1 MTFVSGDG
9 YNYLKMHER
18 DLWEKILI
26 RLEPTIQ
33 KSNFLTWFQDTALL
47 EVGEKSITV
56 GLPTLFARDWIANK
70 YNLKIK
76 QAAQEILP
84 QVKEII
90 YEVKSSLKNGEDARV
105 VDVKRL
111 LSGPQKKV
119 RKLPGKEEMK
129 VSEGLQSKFL
139 NVNYTLSNFVVGK
152 ENRLAHAACQAVGR
166 NPGGKYNPLFI
177 FGGVGLGKTHLLQ
190 AIGNEILQLYPE
202 KIVVYITSERFMN
215 EIVEAIGKRNTKEF
229 KNRYRKVDCLI
240 IDDVQ
245 FFANKEAT
253 QMEFFHTFNEL
264 YDNHKQIVISS
275 DRPPKELDGLADRLK
290 SRFEMG
296 MMVDVQ
302 FSDYETRLAIL
313 LAKCQELEAIIPTE
327 VLEFIAY
334 NVHHSIR
341 ELEGVLKQAI
351 AQAQLEHSTPTVKSV
366 AQLIRK
372 VSKEQLLKG
381 LDEGALKKTI
391 VRTPED
397 VMEIVADYFKIT
409 KSDLIGQERRKEI
422 LLPRQI
428 GMYLIRQELNCSYE
442 RIGDDFGR
450 NHTTVLHSCEK
461 IMAKLRKDRKL
472 VRDLNAIKQEMG
484 F

>member
-1 MTFVSGDG
+1 MLS
-9 YNYLKMHER
+9 LIMHER
-18 DLWEKILI
+18 DLWEKILV

-47 EVGEKSITV
+47 EVGAKSITV

-70 YNLKIK
+70 YNVKIL
-76 QAAQEILP
+76 QAAKEVLP
-84 QVKEII
+84 ATKEIV
-90 YEVKSSLKNGEDARV
+90 YEVKMALKNADDPRI
-105 VDVKRL
+105 VDVKAL

-129 VSEGLQSKFL
+129 VSEGLKSKYL
-139 NVNYTLSNFVVGK
+139 NKRYTLDSYIVGK
-152 ENRLAHAACQAVGR
+152 ENRLAHAACQAVAH
-166 NPGGKYNPLFI
+166 NPGGKYNPLFV

-190 AIGNEILQLYPE
+190 AIGNEILKLYPDN
-202 KIVVYITSERFMN
+202 IVVYITSERFMN

-229 KNRYRKVDCLI
+229 KDRYRNVGCLI

-245 FFANKEAT
+245 FFANKETT

-264 YDNHKQIVISS
+264 YDANKQIVISS

-296 MMVDVQ
+296 MTIEVC
-302 FSDYETRLAIL
+302 FPDYETRLAIL
-313 LAKCQELEAIIPTE
+313 QAKCQELEVIIPND
-327 VLEFIAY
+327 VLDFIAY

-351 AQAQLEHSTPTVKSV
+351 GQAQLEQSTPTVKSV
-366 AQLIRK
+366 ATLIRRLDREK
-372 VSKEQLLKG
+372 PLSG
-381 LDEGALKKTI
+381 LDEKALKKPI
-391 VRTPED
+391 VKRPEE

-409 KSDLIGQERRKEI
+409 KSDLKGQERRKEI

-428 GMYLIRQELNCSYE
+428 GMYLIRQELGTSYE
-442 RIGDDFGR
+442 SIGDDFGGR
-450 NHTTVLHSCEK
+450 NHTTVLHACEK
-461 IMAKLRKDRKL
+461 IMQRTRKDRKI

-484 F
+484 L